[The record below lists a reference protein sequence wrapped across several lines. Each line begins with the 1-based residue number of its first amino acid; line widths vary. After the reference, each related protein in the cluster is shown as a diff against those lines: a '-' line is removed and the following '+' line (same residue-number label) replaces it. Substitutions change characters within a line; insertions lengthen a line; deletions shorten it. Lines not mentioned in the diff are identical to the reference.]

1 MKKIVLFSVAVV
13 MAGCGRD
20 RGLRSSN
27 TGPTG
32 DAAAVGTGGM
42 GAGGNAGAR
51 DAAASGGTSIA
62 GSTATSGGAG
72 NTSTGSGGAISPG
85 GSSGSN
91 GGTGV
96 GATGSGGTTSSGGR
110 VDASGGQGGSSSGGG
125 SASGGSADGS
135 GGRGG
140 SSTGAGGGGSASG
153 GSADGSGGRGGSS
166 TGTGG
171 GGSASGGSTGG
182 SGGRGG
188 GSSDTGGGGSASGG
202 STDSGGAISTG
213 GSSTGT
219 TGGATTGAGGSTGGA
234 AGNGGTSGTGGAT
247 SSCAGCL
254 SLERCWNAEL
264 CVAKS
269 VQVPANFLIDATEVT
284 RSQYAAWLATN
295 PTTTGQTAVC
305 SWNTSFTPDAT
316 CMATSSVCQGASCAN
331 HPQPCIDMCDASA
344 YCTAVG
350 KRLCTESEWSNACT
364 SNGVNR
370 FTYGTSPVWATCHD
384 GTDSSYTTT
393 VPVGSMPGCQSPVPG
408 YAGVFDLI
416 GNVSEWVDNC
426 TGSAGATDSCQD
438 RGTSFGMSAAMP
450 ECSQYGVSPRR
461 AAVGPRLGFRCCAT
475 LG

>member
-1 MKKIVLFSVAVV
+1 MKKIVLFAVAVV

-20 RGLRSSN
+20 RGLRTSN

-42 GAGGNAGAR
+42 GAGGNADASG
-51 DAAASGGTSIA
+51 AAAGGGTSIA
-62 GSTATSGGAG
+62 GSTATSSGAVDAA
-72 NTSTGSGGAISPG
+72 TSSGGAISTG
-85 GSSGSN
+85 GSSGSS
-91 GGTGV
+91 GGAG
-96 GATGSGGTTSSGGR
+96 GRATGSGGTTSSGGR
-110 VDASGGQGGSSSGGG
+110 VDASGGQGGGSSG
-125 SASGGSADGS
+125 
-135 GGRGG
+135 
-140 SSTGAGGGGSASG
+140 TGGGGSASG
-153 GSADGSGGRGGSS
+153 GSGGRGGSS
-166 TGTGG
+166 TGTTG

-182 SGGRGG
+182 SGGR
-188 GSSDTGGGGSASGG
+188 
-202 STDSGGAISTG
+202 G

-247 SSCAGCL
+247 GSCAGCL
-254 SLERCWNAEL
+254 SLEQCWNAEL

-305 SWNTSFTPDAT
+305 SWNTSFAPDSA
-316 CMATSSVCQGASCAN
+316 CMAQPSVCQGTECAN